1 MKTNTVRVI
10 SGKFKGRKLKFPD
23 TQGLRPTSDQMK
35 ETIFNW
41 LQPYIYDSI
50 CIDAFAGS
58 GSLGIEAISRGA
70 KKAIFHEINL
80 KALNQIKENLQT
92 LNILNADT
100 YKIDFLKAIS
110 ELDTNNDN
118 FIIFLDPPF
127 NKGLS
132 EKALNAITI
141 NEQISNNTLIYL
153 EIEKG
158 AHLNL
163 ENSFNIIKF
172 KKSGN
177 VTSYLLTKK

>member
-70 KKAIFHEINL
+70 KKAIFYEINF

-92 LNILNADT
+92 LNILNADIH
-100 YKIDFLKAIS
+100 KIDFLKAIL
-110 ELDTNNDN
+110 ELNTNNN
-118 FIIFLDPPF
+118 NYIIFLDPPF

-141 NEQISNNTLIYL
+141 NEQISNSTLIYL
-153 EIEKG
+153 EIEKE

-163 ENSFNIIKF
+163 EDSFNIIKF

>member
-23 TQGLRPTSDQMK
+23 IQGLRPTSDQMK

-70 KKAIFHEINL
+70 KKAIFYEVNF
-80 KALNQIKENLQT
+80 KALNQIKENLQI
-92 LNILNADT
+92 LNILNADIH
-100 YKIDFLKAIS
+100 KIDFLKAIS
-110 ELDTNNDN
+110 ELNTNNDRC
-118 FIIFLDPPF
+118 IIFLDPPF

-132 EKALNAITI
+132 EKALKAIII
-141 NEQISNNTLIYL
+141 NEQISNDTLIYL
-153 EIEKG
+153 EVERET
-158 AHLNL
+158 HFEL
-163 ENSFNIIKF
+163 ESVFNIVKS

-177 VTSYLLTKK
+177 VASYLLTKK